1 MRWCLA
7 NVCTLVFFSSL
18 VASGLAGDNKVSVEP
33 GPLSIERIRQA
44 VSLAG
49 FQVRDQKVEIP
60 TAVRPRLRFFAPN
73 YDDPTLAALRQK
85 YSLNQVVAGG
95 RDEWQSQLLLKEWVH
110 KRIPEGVPEVSYNNA
125 LDILE
130 HAASGQKFWCT
141 HYAITY
147 AECAAAVGWPVRK
160 IGVDRRHGPKGMG
173 SNHHGVAEV
182 WSNQFGKWL
191 VIDPQSNLHF
201 EKSGIPLSAWEIRAE
216 WLKDG
221 GRSVDHVVGVPPSA
235 VKNSSA
241 MAWHRTEDETAIYF
255 WFYLEDRVLANQAAA
270 NEQPRLIFPQD
281 AANRDLI
288 WYQNGDPESKGG
300 ELHRGYLQNTFLST
314 SRLEDVYWTV
324 GVSEVTILGVSKQSL
339 QLGLD
344 SYCPNRTG
352 YEFSVDG
359 VHWQPVK
366 NEKQVE
372 WSLKP
377 NWNSLR
383 VRTTSRGNVT
393 GPETSILLLLEPLE
407 NH

>member
-1 MRWCLA
+1 
-7 NVCTLVFFSSL
+7 
-18 VASGLAGDNKVSVEP
+18 
-33 GPLSIERIRQA
+33 
-44 VSLAG
+44 
-49 FQVRDQKVEIP
+49 
-60 TAVRPRLRFFAPN
+60 
-73 YDDPTLAALRQK
+73 
-85 YSLNQVVAGG
+85 
-95 RDEWQSQLLLKEWVH
+95 
-110 KRIPEGVPEVSYNNA
+110 
-125 LDILE
+125 
-130 HAASGQKFWCT
+130 
-141 HYAITY
+141 
-147 AECAAAVGWPVRK
+147 
-160 IGVDRRHGPKGMG
+160 
-173 SNHHGVAEV
+173 
-182 WSNQFGKWL
+182 
-191 VIDPQSNLHF
+191 
-201 EKSGIPLSAWEIRAE
+201 
-216 WLKDG
+216 
-221 GRSVDHVVGVPPSA
+221 
-235 VKNSSA
+235 